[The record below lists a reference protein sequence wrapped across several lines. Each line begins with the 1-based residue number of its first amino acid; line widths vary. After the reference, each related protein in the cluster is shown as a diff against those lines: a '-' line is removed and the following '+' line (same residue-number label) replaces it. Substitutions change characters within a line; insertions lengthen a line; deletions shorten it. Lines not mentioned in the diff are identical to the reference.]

1 MKFGEHKIFFDYIWE
16 LQTNSIVI
24 VRKSFVFRI
33 HNNGGNGLTNN
44 CKNSKYNLYIKYAT
58 LLTYIF
64 YVDDKHIMT
73 QLSYVEEM
81 LR

>member
-1 MKFGEHKIFFDYIWE
+1 MKFGEYKNFFDYIWE
-16 LQTNSIVI
+16 LRTNSIVI

-44 CKNSKYNLYIKYAT
+44 SKYNLYIKYAT

-64 YVDDKHIMT
+64 YVDD
-73 QLSYVEEM
+73 
-81 LR
+81 